1 MCRKEVCPLMQDPK
15 QLDLS
20 PDEPLCVCGYSKIG
34 LPSLESLCP
43 ECGSTKLAVY
53 KPSFSYTGWRLG
65 AAGTYIAVLHFP
77 LGCFV
82 IMLLESSR
90 TAIRFLGVFGANADD
105 LFRVPWLFMAMP
117 LGVLSLLFTVI
128 SIRKREPKRRSLR
141 NVGLALFAALFY
153 PAASVLIFLF
163 VMWEGGGR

>member
-1 MCRKEVCPLMQDPK
+1 MQDPN
-15 QLDLS
+15 QPDS
-20 PDEPLCVCGYSKIG
+20 PPDEPLCVCGYPKSG

-53 KPSFSYTGWRLG
+53 KLSLSYTGWRLG
-65 AAGTYIAVLHFP
+65 TAGSYIAFIHLP
-77 LGCFV
+77 LGFIV
-82 IMLLESSR
+82 FTLLDAE
-90 TAIRFLGVFGANADD
+90 DD
-105 LFRVPWLFMAMP
+105 LFHVPWLFMAMP

-153 PAASVLIFLF
+153 PAAWVFL
-163 VMWEGGGR
+163 MSLGGA

>member
-1 MCRKEVCPLMQDPK
+1 MQDPN
-15 QLDLS
+15 QPDS
-20 PDEPLCVCGYSKIG
+20 PPDEPLCVCGYPKSG

-53 KPSFSYTGWRLG
+53 KPSLSYTGWRLG
-65 AAGTYIAVLHFP
+65 TAGSYIAFIHLP
-77 LGCFV
+77 LGFIV
-82 IMLLESSR
+82 FTLLDAE
-90 TAIRFLGVFGANADD
+90 DD
-105 LFRVPWLFMAMP
+105 LFHIPWLFMAMP

-153 PAASVLIFLF
+153 PAASFLIFLF
-163 VMWEGGGR
+163 VMSQGG

>member
-1 MCRKEVCPLMQDPK
+1 MQDSNQSDPH
-15 QLDLS
+15 
-20 PDEPLCVCGYSKIG
+20 PDEPLCVCGYPKSG

-53 KPSFSYTGWRLG
+53 KPSLSYTGWRLG
-65 AAGTYIAVLHFP
+65 TAGSYIAFIHLP
-77 LGCFV
+77 LGFIVFNVLDSSQTAYRC
-82 IMLLESSR
+82 LGAHLE
-90 TAIRFLGVFGANADD
+90 D
-105 LFRVPWLFMAMP
+105 LFHVPWLFMAMP

-153 PAASVLIFLF
+153 PAASFLIFLF
-163 VMWEGGGR
+163 VMSQGG